1 MEINIIQEKHNIF
14 FNRKEIKAA
23 ISSEITPSRA
33 HILELL
39 SKKFSVPPENI
50 KIKGIKGNFGTRD
63 FSIKANIYS
72 SPKEK
77 NIVEV
82 KKKKETRPSDAE
94 LKKKEAEKTK
104 GAAA

>member
-1 MEINIIQEKHNIF
+1 MSLKILEEKHNVF

-39 SKKFSVPPENI
+39 SEKFSVPPENI
-50 KIKGIKGNFGTRD
+50 KIKGIKGNFGIGN

-72 SPKEK
+72 SAKEK
-77 NIVEV
+77 NAVEI
-82 KKKKETRPSDAE
+82 KKKKEGA
-94 LKKKEAEKTK
+94 KESK
-104 GAAA
+104 